1 MCIRDS
7 SSGCALGHYDL
18 GIKEYAIVA
27 MCIDKYFTESIWHD
41 VVVVLTVSAIAT
53 MALFAAKMLG
63 LNIAVT
69 K

>member
-1 MCIRDS
+1 MNWTDKPF
-7 SSGCALGHYDL
+7 DL
-18 GIKEYAIVA
+18 AIKEYAIA
-27 MCIDKYFTESIWHD
+27 LTNTSRNQYGTTSLI
-41 VVVVLTVSAIAT
+41 VVFTVSAIAT

>member
-1 MCIRDS
+1 
-7 SSGCALGHYDL
+7 
-18 GIKEYAIVA
+18 